1 MDKKLNKIA
10 LIVEGGGFKSS
21 FTAGVLDSFIINKFN
36 PFNLYLGVSGGAM
49 NLTSYISLQ
58 YKRNIKIILE
68 ISKNSNFISLVRFLK
83 GGNYVE
89 LKYLLDVAEKKHPFN
104 IKAANNNLSGRD
116 CRFVVTNFETGRAG
130 YLSVKEY
137 GWIKTLEA
145 TGTLPIATRGYCE
158 IAGKK
163 YIDGGLANPL
173 PVKRVYDWGYNTIVL
188 IRTNPSKLQAHWK
201 IESLYAPYLYKNN
214 DKLQSLINRNA
225 SIYNRSKEY
234 IISPP
239 EDLKIIQ
246 IAPRE
251 LLKCGVVTNTIENIK
266 ADYRNGIEAGLDALF
281 RLNKSRI
288 FKASV

>member
-104 IKAANNNLSGRD
+104 IKVANNNLSGKD

>member
-1 MDKKLNKIA
+1 MDKKVNKIA

-21 FTAGVLDSFIINKFN
+21 FTAGVLDSFIVNKFN
-36 PFNLYLGVSGGAM
+36 PFDLYLGVSGGAM

-58 YKRNIKIILE
+58 YKRNIKIILD

-89 LKYLLDVAEKKHPFN
+89 LKYLLDVAEKKHPFD
-104 IKAANNNLSGRD
+104 IKAASNNLSGRD

-137 GWIKTLEA
+137 GWIKSLEA

>member
-1 MDKKLNKIA
+1 MEKKVDKIA

-21 FTAGVLDSFIINKFN
+21 FTAGVLDSFIVNKFN
-36 PFNLYLGVSGGAM
+36 PFDLYLGVSGGAM

-58 YKRNIKIILE
+58 YKRNIKIILD

-104 IKAANNNLSGRD
+104 IKVANNNLSGKD

-130 YLSVKEY
+130 YLSVKEN
-137 GWIKTLEA
+137 GWIKSLEA

-158 IAGKK
+158 IDGKK

-173 PVKRVYDWGYNTIVL
+173 PIKRAYEWGYETVVL
-188 IRTNPSKLQAHWK
+188 IRTNPKKTQAQWK

-214 DKLQSLINRNA
+214 NKLQSLINRNA
-225 SIYNRSKEY
+225 NIYNRSQEY
-234 IISPP
+234 IATPP

-246 IAPRE
+246 IAPKER
-251 LLKCGVVTNTIENIK
+251 LKCGIVSNTIENIK
-266 ADYRNGIEAGLDALF
+266 LDYKNGLETGLDSLF
-281 RLNKSRI
+281 KLNKSRV
-288 FKASV
+288 FKARV